1 MVLKL
6 RKPFVCVCLQLH
18 IHVQI
23 YTYMRPTNMYGS
35 VWTYISDILFQ
46 IFLIFQFMFFFN
58 WKLIILKGVTLSA
71 LADGKDMKIFSIW
84 YFQYAEDNQI
94 PLVVLIGESE
104 VTDGV
109 VKVREVTTREEA
121 TVKREDLVTAV
132 RQKLGVSRYYTLTN
146 LTTTHIIKS
155 VLDEDMFWFVT
166 VYKLPNVVMD
176 YYFIYHILNIGIPLL
191 TGGRGACT
199 QKACRRTEAWSS
211 KC

>member
-1 MVLKL
+1 M
-6 RKPFVCVCLQLH
+6 
-18 IHVQI
+18 
-23 YTYMRPTNMYGS
+23 
-35 VWTYISDILFQ
+35 
-46 IFLIFQFMFFFN
+46 
-58 WKLIILKGVTLSA
+58 KGVTLSA

-146 LTTTHIIKS
+146 STTTYIIKS

-176 YYFIYHILNIGIPLL
+176 YYFIYHILNIGIPFAYRW
-191 TGGRGACT
+191 TRSMYT
-199 QKACRRTEAWSS
+199 KSVS
-211 KC
+211 KD